1 MKPHYAALLINRKV
15 KNCGMTLILMLLFP
29 LVRAANQTPAQAP
42 GLSGRAAADPPLR
55 ACHLSLL
62 PAGERRRHRGPLPG
76 GSDRFRRLRGGRAAA
91 ERGERSEA
99 VRSGRAD
106 AAWIF
111 APDLD
116 AGFTAF
122 ARYGSGRLITV
133 TEREDNVF
141 LMLSREKLYAALY
154 PELSFALFRNYLVNE
169 QGADGLTE
177 AELRDYYDSGFSK
190 EELIRFTY
198 VDGTEIESDGRYLAA
213 PLRGILALLLLL
225 CGLASGMYCYREE
238 REESF
243 VWLSGLKRR
252 LLPLLCHLTAMVPAA
267 LAILAAL
274 YLGGLWLGLRREAL
288 MLLLYLPCCALFC
301 EILRCLSPRE
311 EHYGALIPILAVA
324 VLVLCPVF
332 VSLPFRLPF
341 RDLLPVTWYLKAS
354 FSEKALG
361 PMLPCLAAMIPLWAL
376 CSRLRAYLFA
386 RLASKD

>member
-1 MKPHYAALLINRKV
+1 MTAFRRFFLWYGLLSKRLLKRPAYLAVLLLIP
-15 KNCGMTLILMLLFP
+15 LFA
-29 LVRAANQTPAQAP
+29 LA
-42 GLSGRAAADPPLR
+42 LSLFSRQESGAVTVALCLEDPEDPIACAAAGRLMNGESVLR
-55 ACHLSLL
+55 CVPYEDA
-62 PAGERRRHRGPLPG
+62 
-76 GSDRFRRLRGGRAAA
+76 DAA
-91 ERGERSEA
+91 REA
-99 VRSGRAD
+99 VRAGRAD

-111 APDLD
+111 APDLE

-154 PELSFALFRNYLVNE
+154 PELSFALFRSYLVNE
-169 QGADGLTE
+169 QGAEGLTE
-177 AELRDYYDSGFSK
+177 AELRDYYDSGFSS
-190 EELIRFTY
+190 EELVRFTY

-252 LLPLLCHLTAMVPAA
+252 LLPLLCHLTAMAPAA
-267 LAILAAL
+267 LAVLAAL

-301 EILRCLSPRE
+301 EILRCLCPRE

-361 PMLPCLAAMIPLWAL
+361 PMLPYLAAMIPLWTL
-376 CSRLRAYLFA
+376 CSRLRAYLLA
-386 RLASKD
+386 RLSSRD